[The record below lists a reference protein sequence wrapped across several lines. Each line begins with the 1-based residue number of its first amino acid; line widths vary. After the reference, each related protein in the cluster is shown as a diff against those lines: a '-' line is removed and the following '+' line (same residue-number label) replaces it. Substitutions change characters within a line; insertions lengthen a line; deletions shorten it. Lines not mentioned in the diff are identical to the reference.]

1 MGRWIIDAGH
11 GGKDNGAIG
20 PGGRREKN
28 ISLDAALEAKR
39 VLELNGEE
47 VFLIRSN
54 DIYMELK
61 ERVTYAN
68 GWGGDYYISFHMNF
82 SDSDSIEGTEVFIKK
97 DNSKSKEFGEYL
109 LDKMVKGFKSENRGL
124 SEIDYGVLNSINI
137 PGAVCLGDYISN
149 RQVER
154 NFNAEYFGRVVAN
167 ACVQLV
173 GKIPKEEGKKN
184 KGIKKEVTKD
194 YGWRVCV
201 GVYEDFEEAKR
212 VVQDIQARGV
222 SNVYIIHYIGKSK

>member
-20 PGGRREKN
+20 PGRRREKN

-109 LDKMVKGFKSENRGL
+109 LGKMVKGFKSENRGL
-124 SEIDYGVLNSINI
+124 SEIDY
-137 PGAVCLGDYISN
+137 
-149 RQVER
+149 
-154 NFNAEYFGRVVAN
+154 GRVVAN

-222 SNVYIIHYIGKSK
+222 SNVYIIPYIGKSK